1 MEMDLTTRII
11 AIVVLILFSGYFSM
25 AEISLAA
32 SPKVKLH
39 QALDAGDKR
48 AQKVLDLQVKPGPF
62 FSVIQIGLN
71 AIAILGGI
79 IGETLFSPFFEELF
93 LYFCSPELASS
104 LGLFLYDYDGFRA
117 VCRLDSQTYRFK

>member
-48 AQKVLDLQVKPGPF
+48 AQKY
-62 FSVIQIGLN
+62 VIYKLN
-71 AIAILGGI
+71 RAR
-79 IGETLFSPFFEELF
+79 S
-93 LYFCSPELASS
+93 
-104 LGLFLYDYDGFRA
+104 FR
-117 VCRLDSQTYRFK
+117 

>member
-62 FSVIQIGLN
+62 CGDTLIGNKKQSKPGTGVLEN
-71 AIAILGGI
+71 LK
-79 IGETLFSPFFEELF
+79 EYHLTEE
-93 LYFCSPELASS
+93 CA
-104 LGLFLYDYDGFRA
+104 DND
-117 VCRLDSQTYRFK
+117 

>member
-48 AQKVLDLQVKPGPF
+48 AQK
-62 FSVIQIGLN
+62 
-71 AIAILGGI
+71 
-79 IGETLFSPFFEELF
+79 
-93 LYFCSPELASS
+93 SS
-104 LGLFLYDYDGFRA
+104 
-117 VCRLDSQTYRFK
+117 S

>member
-71 AIAILGGI
+71 AIAILGV
-79 IGETLFSPFFEELF
+79 LSVRRFFLRS
-93 LYFCSPELASS
+93 LRSCSFISVLLNWLLP
-104 LGLFLYDYDGFRA
+104 
-117 VCRLDSQTYRFK
+117 

>member
-48 AQKVLDLQVKPGPF
+48 AQKVLDLQVKPGPVLFGDSNWPKCYCHLGRYYRRDTF
-62 FSVIQIGLN
+62 FPVL
-71 AIAILGGI
+71 
-79 IGETLFSPFFEELF
+79 
-93 LYFCSPELASS
+93 
-104 LGLFLYDYDGFRA
+104 
-117 VCRLDSQTYRFK
+117 

>member
-62 FSVIQIGLN
+62 FSDSN
-71 AIAILGGI
+71 WPKCHCHLGR
-79 IGETLFSPFFEELF
+79 
-93 LYFCSPELASS
+93 Y
-104 LGLFLYDYDGFRA
+104 
-117 VCRLDSQTYRFK
+117 YR

>member
-62 FSVIQIGLN
+62 FSVRRFFLRSLRSCSFISVLLN
-71 AIAILGGI
+71 WL
-79 IGETLFSPFFEELF
+79 LP
-93 LYFCSPELASS
+93 
-104 LGLFLYDYDGFRA
+104 
-117 VCRLDSQTYRFK
+117 

>member
-39 QALDAGDKR
+39 QALDELKKYLIFKLNR
-48 AQKVLDLQVKPGPF
+48 AR
-62 FSVIQIGLN
+62 S
-71 AIAILGGI
+71 
-79 IGETLFSPFFEELF
+79 
-93 LYFCSPELASS
+93 
-104 LGLFLYDYDGFRA
+104 FR
-117 VCRLDSQTYRFK
+117 

>member
-79 IGETLFSPFFEELF
+79 IGETLFSPFFEKLF
-93 LYFCSPELASS
+93 LYFLS
-104 LGLFLYDYDGFRA
+104 LIHI
-117 VCRLDSQTYRFK
+117 

>member
-79 IGETLFSPFFEELF
+79 IGETLSLRS
-93 LYFCSPELASS
+93 CSFISVLLNWLLP
-104 LGLFLYDYDGFRA
+104 
-117 VCRLDSQTYRFK
+117 

>member
-79 IGETLFSPFFEELF
+79 IGETLFPRSLRS
-93 LYFCSPELASS
+93 CSFISVLLSWLLPWDSS
-104 LGLFLYDYDGFRA
+104 ARSL
-117 VCRLDSQTYRFK
+117 RLR

>member
-71 AIAILGGI
+71 AIAIFRSLR
-79 IGETLFSPFFEELF
+79 S
-93 LYFCSPELASS
+93 CSFISVLLNWLLP
-104 LGLFLYDYDGFRA
+104 
-117 VCRLDSQTYRFK
+117 

>member
-48 AQKVLDLQVKPGPF
+48 AQKVLGK
-62 FSVIQIGLN
+62 
-71 AIAILGGI
+71 
-79 IGETLFSPFFEELF
+79 
-93 LYFCSPELASS
+93 FCKM
-104 LGLFLYDYDGFRA
+104 
-117 VCRLDSQTYRFK
+117 LDSSQWPLET

>member
-62 FSVIQIGLN
+62 FSVIQIGM
-71 AIAILGGI
+71 
-79 IGETLFSPFFEELF
+79 
-93 LYFCSPELASS
+93 
-104 LGLFLYDYDGFRA
+104 
-117 VCRLDSQTYRFK
+117 

>member
-48 AQKVLDLQVKPGPF
+48 AQKCWIFKLNQVR
-62 FSVIQIGLN
+62 
-71 AIAILGGI
+71 
-79 IGETLFSPFFEELF
+79 
-93 LYFCSPELASS
+93 SS
-104 LGLFLYDYDGFRA
+104 
-117 VCRLDSQTYRFK
+117 Q